1 MPKPEAHDSYDPLT
15 PVPQA
20 SRIFDGRDAFS
31 LWFSLGI
38 GLLVLQAGALLVP
51 GLSLGVAFAAILV
64 GTGFGTLLL
73 AAAGVVGADTGLSA
87 MGSLRPTLGLRGAS
101 IPAILNL
108 VQLTGWGAFEI
119 VVMRESADTLSR
131 QTFGVSAPMLWTV
144 LFGIVATSLA
154 VLGPLSVVRRILR
167 NWGMWLL
174 LAGALWLTWRLLSR
188 HDLMALLQR
197 SGDGSMSFAGAV
209 DLVIA
214 MPLSWLPLIA
224 DYTRFGRSSGAMFR
238 GSSAGYLIANVWF
251 YALGASYALIAGGGD
266 ALLAAL
272 ATAGGGIAL
281 ILILIDETDNAFA
294 DIFSAAVSTG
304 TLVSVKIP
312 RLALGYGVLCTV
324 IAMLI
329 PPTSYENFL
338 LLIGS
343 VFAPL
348 FGVLLSDHFIVRRRS
363 VDATAVRMRDGIYWF
378 TAGWHLRGLIAW
390 LVGIATYQAA
400 TNLWPGIGATLPS
413 IAVAVV
419 CYVVLMA
426 GQRPR

>member
-238 GSSAGYLIANVWF
+238 GSSAGYLIANEDRP
-251 YALGASYALIAGGGD
+251 ALCCFVPQTRCRPRRVHPCGRGNRVDRADRRMGNPAGLPGCGGVAGRHWRVDQPVSASVCEGQSGLDRHECACDIWPESISSGIGDHGVGAS
-266 ALLAAL
+266 
-272 ATAGGGIAL
+272 
-281 ILILIDETDNAFA
+281 
-294 DIFSAAVSTG
+294 
-304 TLVSVKIP
+304 
-312 RLALGYGVLCTV
+312 R
-324 IAMLI
+324 
-329 PPTSYENFL
+329 
-338 LLIGS
+338 
-343 VFAPL
+343 
-348 FGVLLSDHFIVRRRS
+348 
-363 VDATAVRMRDGIYWF
+363 
-378 TAGWHLRGLIAW
+378 
-390 LVGIATYQAA
+390 
-400 TNLWPGIGATLPS
+400 
-413 IAVAVV
+413 
-419 CYVVLMA
+419 
-426 GQRPR
+426 